1 MRPYKMLS
9 RSRCEGI
16 LSDRR
21 ERKSNGHA
29 HWWELGRYLS
39 RYSIT
44 SNLSHVSNYSDSVMN
59 YFFTSN
65 SIVHVNNLEYF
76 LL

>member
-1 MRPYKMLS
+1 MIGVNGSQTVTPTGGNLIDILV
-9 RSRCEGI
+9 GI
-16 LSDRR
+16 VLYR
-21 ERKSNGHA
+21 
-29 HWWELGRYLS
+29 
-39 RYSIT
+39 IT